1 VRNKRKIIKEYNP
14 EFVRL
19 AEQHVKEGCSFRSF
33 SGKYAIPVDL
43 WQTWAREIPEL
54 AKIREEY
61 NAMLNDKKRL
71 IAVRRK

>member
-54 AKIREEY
+54 TKIKDEY
-61 NAMLNDKKRL
+61 NAMLNNKKRL
-71 IAVRRK
+71 IAIRRK